1 MSESCADNEIRAV
14 STYRTLR
21 HQQEVHT
28 RETDLSVPPCRIVGA
43 AWAPPRAEENLRL
56 CSNESRKRLFS
67 VSEIAKLLLR
77 ILTRPQWQKEAPCAK
92 ERFHEVPTDQLSTT
106 DEHGRLEWYSSKV

>member
-1 MSESCADNEIRAV
+1 MSESCAGNEIRAV

-56 CSNESRKRLFS
+56 CSNESRKRACFHTP
-67 VSEIAKLLLR
+67 ITKLRLR
-77 ILTRPQWQKEAPCAK
+77 ILT
-92 ERFHEVPTDQLSTT
+92 
-106 DEHGRLEWYSSKV
+106 

>member
-1 MSESCADNEIRAV
+1 MSESCAGNEIRAV

-77 ILTRPQWQKEAPCAK
+77 ILT
-92 ERFHEVPTDQLSTT
+92 
-106 DEHGRLEWYSSKV
+106 